1 MDHAKRCK
9 AILYYEAISHCR
21 HKTKIKEFLKNKI
34 NIENYKNSSF
44 ENIFLNVQS
53 LVDTRGSIGPLS
65 KYDIASDIFRYHG
78 NMIDKVYIVGDGP
91 KRAVK
96 LLGLRTTTNPIIKL
110 KYVSIAD
117 VIQKLNLEQTN
128 DGDLLE
134 TFLCNWQKTQ

>member
-1 MDHAKRCK
+1 M
-9 AILYYEAISHCR
+9 
-21 HKTKIKEFLKNKI
+21 
-34 NIENYKNSSF
+34 
-44 ENIFLNVQS
+44 
-53 LVDTRGSIGPLS
+53 VDTRGSIGPLS

-78 NMIDKVYIVGDGP
+78 SMIDKVYIVGDGP

-117 VIQKLNLEQTN
+117 VVQKINLEQTN